1 MGAGAGVGLL
11 TEMTEYSHS
20 FFSYLLSLEGG
31 QGLAETKF
39 QLLSFILVKL
49 DCL

>member
-1 MGAGAGVGLL
+1 
-11 TEMTEYSHS
+11 MTEYFHS

-31 QGLAETKF
+31 LVLAETKF

-49 DCL
+49 DCLDKVLNKKCLFS